1 MQDYD
6 GEAEKRRSMR
16 IVQLLVILSGV
27 SFVIVGAVILLA
39 LAGSDQVMMLLGTV
53 LMLAGFGDMIV
64 AFFVFRGAS
73 ESTIPKPTDLRKQ
86 D

>member
-1 MQDYD
+1 MQNRN
-6 GEAEKRRSMR
+6 GEAEKSRTQR

-27 SFVIVGAVILLA
+27 SFIIFGAVILLA
-39 LAGSDQVMMLLGTV
+39 LAGSDQTMMLLGTV
-53 LMLAGFGDMIV
+53 LMLAGFGDLIV

-73 ESTIPKPTDLRKQ
+73 ERAIPKPPDYSKQ